1 MTFVSAR
8 LAALVIAAVT
18 AVSCR
23 QGVETRGEDQPG
35 LVGRPAPD
43 FALTDLSGN
52 TVRLA
57 DFRGKVVLLDLW
69 ATWCGPCR
77 EEIPDFVDLQTRY
90 AERGFTLVGIAL
102 DDEGAK
108 VVKPFAHQVG
118 INYPIVIG
126 NTRVSAAYGGVQA
139 LPTAFLIGRDGRI
152 LQTFVGDRA
161 KPDFERAIR
170 SALLRGAAPK

>member
-1 MTFVSAR
+1 MTLASAR
-8 LAALVIAAVT
+8 LAVLVIAAVT

-23 QGVETRGEDQPG
+23 PGVEAGREDQPA
-35 LVGRPAPD
+35 LVGKPAPD
-43 FALTDLSGN
+43 FALTDLSGR

-77 EEIPDFVDLQTRY
+77 EEIPDFVELQTRY

-102 DDEGAK
+102 DEEGAK

-118 INYPIVIG
+118 INYPVVIG

-152 LQTFVGDRA
+152 LETFVGDRA
-161 KPDFERAIR
+161 GSDFEQAIK
-170 SALLRGAAPK
+170 SALLRDTASE